1 MKYVKPNYE
10 AENISTND
18 IILASPI
25 SLNGGAT
32 LTERDE
38 ESAKVGASALDIL
51 GLR

>member
-1 MKYVKPNYE
+1 MKYVRPNYE

-18 IILASPI
+18 IILASAI
-25 SLNGGAT
+25 NLNGGAT

-38 ESAKVGASALDIL
+38 ENARVGASARDIL